1 MEAWEHGHGM
11 MSVASRCDVRIRFDG
26 GSADLRLRLL
36 KGGAPVRLRS
46 VLLSQRVSLA
56 IPSVCAAWEALPP
69 PARIS
74 PAAPSTRFAGGS
86 GPARASCLWPP

>member
-1 MEAWEHGHGM
+1 MEAWEAWEHGHGM

-36 KGGAPVRLRS
+36 KGRAPVRLRS

-69 PARIS
+69 P
-74 PAAPSTRFAGGS
+74 
-86 GPARASCLWPP
+86 RASRQRRRAHVSPEA

>member
-36 KGGAPVRLRS
+36 KGRAPVRLRS

-56 IPSVCAAWEALPP
+56 IPSVCAAWAHLASGAAYTFRRRLRPGACELP
-69 PARIS
+69 AV
-74 PAAPSTRFAGGS
+74 
-86 GPARASCLWPP
+86 

>member
-36 KGGAPVRLRS
+36 KGRAPVRLRS

-69 PARIS
+69 RAHLASGAEHTFRRRLRPGACELPAV
-74 PAAPSTRFAGGS
+74 
-86 GPARASCLWPP
+86 